1 MPSMLKFIRHLLLLV
16 GFISFNLSA
25 QQIIR
30 TNTSVNT
37 ANEEP
42 GAIRVSAEGLDI
54 LGSGALLTI
63 EEPQDAT
70 VSVTYSIE
78 GAVDLP
84 AATTVF
90 IEIESQGA
98 IFGNFSGA
106 LPSDNIANLQ
116 FFTVVEDFV
125 ENSSRIVL
133 RVIGDIPA
141 GTNGGV
147 DLDFIDVELLNI
159 INPENVTITGRV
171 TEITR
176 EPTAPFDVIVTIVD
190 EAPSLD
196 IQGFSVTSG
205 LSVAYQI
212 NRELAENDVVELT
225 FEGATISND
234 SVPLLEDVFVTNT
247 SAFSFLSFNNSS
259 DDEPPSSTL
268 RFRALEEVITFS
280 SSNPRR
286 NFNLSGVTLER
297 VASSSV
303 VTLSARTLIPGT
315 EIFFNEVGP
324 TAILD
329 VRSQFALGD
338 GSGVMNRRFNSV
350 IDVDNLRQ
358 QFIEA
363 SDPGAVTNGG
373 TREPESVVRDDFF
386 VSIDS
391 VQTDLL
397 NTTVTSAQLSLTGE
411 DLNFLLDAN
420 GNLEGA
426 RFDVT
431 GLDGA
436 TVIGAGNDAS
446 NFEDNTLTVATANN
460 PGGYVG
466 IALLPEGVNEDSL
479 SQLSSQR
486 FLADLEVRYALG
498 GTAGSVD
505 RGNIDAGAWTLN
517 GTTFNI
523 PFMPYG
529 PAFNQVIAISNG
541 GNVSGSIELMAFSDN
556 GEQIGP
562 LTLSN
567 VATANTV
574 TNISASIREAL
585 EDELGENFDA
595 NGAEFDITLIVNSSF
610 DDVDM
615 SANYRVNNDRV
626 GVIVIKE

>member
-1 MPSMLKFIRHLLLLV
+1 MLKWLHRSLFFV
-16 GFISFNLSA
+16 GLISLNLPA

-42 GAIRVSAEGLDI
+42 GAIRVSAEGLNI
-54 LGSGALLTI
+54 LSDDAQLTI
-63 EEPQDAT
+63 D
-70 VSVTYSIE
+70 SR
-78 GAVDLP
+78 
-84 AATTVF
+84 
-90 IEIESQGA
+90 QGA
-98 IFGNFSGA
+98 NITAVYTIDSSNPISFASGLA
-106 LPSDNIANLQ
+106 FFVQFTIENAVFNPDIGFLVTVNNPNLQ
-116 FFTVVEDFV
+116 FIDLSNSLIDNRAVVTFRTLV
-125 ENSSRIVL
+125 P
-133 RVIGDIPA
+133 IPTGLD
-141 GTNGGV
+141 GTL
-147 DLDFIDVELLNI
+147 DLELNI
-159 INPENVTITGRV
+159 PQLSVINTESVSISASTIIASNGIIVDRVSSLEVDGLPNENVV
-171 TEITR
+171 TT
-176 EPTAPFDVIVTIVD
+176 T
-190 EAPSLD
+190 
-196 IQGFSVTSG
+196 
-205 LSVAYQI
+205 YQI
-212 NRELAENDVVELT
+212 NRNLAENDIFEFVVK
-225 FEGATISND
+225 GATISSN
-234 SVPLLEDVFVTNT
+234 SVPLLDDFLVSNGNT
-247 SAFSFLSFNNSS
+247 VSFLSFSNSA
-259 DDEPPSSTL
+259 ENEFPSSIL
-268 RFRALEEVITFS
+268 RFRALQGLNALGGNRSFT
-280 SSNPRR
+280 
-286 NFNLSGVTLER
+286 LSDIAFER
-297 VASSSV
+297 VV
-303 VTLSARTLIPGT
+303 TPGMITLSARTLIPGT
-315 EIFFNEVGP
+315 GISFNEVGP

-498 GTAGSVD
+498 GTAGSVE